1 MPSRKA
7 LVHRPN
13 GLIKGEGV
21 EAPSAQ
27 SQVAEM
33 LNESQ

>member
-1 MPSRKA
+1 MLSWKLWAQRSS
-7 LVHRPN
+7 

-33 LNESQ
+33 LYES

>member
-1 MPSRKA
+1 MPSRK
-7 LVHRPN
+7 LWVQRPN

-33 LNESQ
+33 LYES